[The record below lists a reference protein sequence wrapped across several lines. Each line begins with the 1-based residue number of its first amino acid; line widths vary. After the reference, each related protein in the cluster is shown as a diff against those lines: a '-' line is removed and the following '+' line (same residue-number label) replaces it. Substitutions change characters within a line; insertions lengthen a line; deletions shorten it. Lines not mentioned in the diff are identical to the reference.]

1 GEKHHGFHVLYE
13 NMKHGEESVN
23 EIGHFIKERLAM
35 EEEYGKMFAKSINR
49 VSLFVSNNSALE
61 SGWSLTK
68 GTLELLSEIH
78 VMMVKNLQAE
88 VAKYKESLTRARKD
102 AKQQDIIDA
111 VNLMQTTTT
120 CLQKSKETY
129 FSRCAELEK
138 LKKDP
143 NINPKELSKVESKML
158 KSREEY
164 RSYVEKY
171 ESVRLNFEEKME
183 RACKMFQ
190 SHDRSH
196 FAALQQF
203 LIIYAVHQQE
213 ATIAAQQVSG
223 QFRESLQMLNVDEMM
238 ARFVHEKG
246 TGSER
251 PQAAVFE
258 EPTEIYA
265 ILDED
270 VHRLQIASM
279 PSSSNGSEIISLNP
293 TIPTADGLLS
303 LEPLNACTE
312 NREAQPSPTASHSSD
327 STTGGLS
334 TTTPHSFSSSVGG
347 TGTSSRQKLALFLPK
362 RKKTLSQS
370 SANEEHEVAGDLV
383 YIYCVIGLF
392 KFRQNRRSKK
402 SMSDIN
408 TTGEKSDVISADDVH
423 STTSS
428 TKSDDKRTNG
438 SVNLLDLPLAPPP
451 PASVDDEGYT
461 IREKENDKEDTNW
474 SSCSS
479 SDEVGQTCVLLFQD
493 ENTLQRSKIR
503 SLTIRPVDSTL
514 PLNAS
519 VDELRDAI
527 GHISI
532 CRSSTFDKDPWS
544 IGSSRPPMFSQSL
557 TGASFKPLRPCHT
570 ADGRYRSNLSEF
582 GRSNAPLNFSA
593 SMGPATGIARAR
605 PRSNTPTY
613 NSAFGVSSV
622 LQKWGSSFA
631 VNSNDA
637 SMGESSFNISQSTA
651 NLMQATISEDRVP
664 VAMAINEYS
673 HVWFKSAN
681 VNERVTRTF
690 GTVLISFPASSLP
703 LLTDMHSDIEPLR
716 FTLIDADM
724 VKSILPNKQLL
735 LPSSVRSQ
743 HDTNYCYQLDRL
755 GLANWLLTQQKEKP
769 AATFFN
775 AEVVRYELCD
785 DERVTQPPLLMT
797 TYWKCEEDHTDVRI
811 DYHLNTECSITA
823 PLLNLTFT
831 TKLSGNVNN
840 VTSDPPAI
848 WSAENSSLTWIVTE
862 LSRYGDCAGSLK
874 ARAHLASDGPSNAA
888 HAHVQFQCS
897 DTTISGVNVALMSSD
912 TYHISMVRRK
922 VMAGKYFCEPEIRK

>member
-1 GEKHHGFHVLYE
+1 
-13 NMKHGEESVN
+13 MKHGEESVN

-78 VMMVKNLQAE
+78 VMMDLAKE

-370 SANEEHEVAGDLV
+370 SANEEHEVAG
-383 YIYCVIGLF
+383 GLF

-479 SDEVGQTCVLLFQD
+479 SDED

-527 GHISI
+527 GHI
-532 CRSSTFDKDPWS
+532 K
-544 IGSSRPPMFSQSL
+544 
-557 TGASFKPLRPCHT
+557 
-570 ADGRYRSNLSEF
+570 SEF
-582 GRSNAPLNFSA
+582 GRSNVPLNFSA

-622 LQKWGSSFA
+622 LQKDSSGSVEWGSSFA

>member
-1 GEKHHGFHVLYE
+1 MQTTISYSRLSYIWSPLLWSGEELAHEVVIQSSLTIMAAAGTVGNDYVHHFWGEKHHGFHVLYE

-49 VSLFVSNNSALE
+49 DLA
-61 SGWSLTK
+61 K
-68 GTLELLSEIH
+68 
-78 VMMVKNLQAE
+78 E
-88 VAKYKESLTRARKD
+88 VAKYKESLARARKD

-120 CLQKSKETY
+120 CLQK
-129 FSRCAELEK
+129 
-138 LKKDP
+138 
-143 NINPKELSKVESKML
+143 VESKML

-171 ESVRLNFEEKME
+171 ELVRLNFEEKME

-203 LIIYAVHQQE
+203 LIMYAVHQQE
-213 ATIAAQQVSG
+213 ATTAAQQVSG

-258 EPTEIYA
+258 EPSETYA

-270 VHRLQIASM
+270 VHRLQIGSI
-279 PSSSNGSEIISLNP
+279 PSLSNGSEIISLNP
-293 TIPTADGLLS
+293 TIPTADELLS
-303 LEPLNACTE
+303 LEQLNACTGS
-312 NREAQPSPTASHSSD
+312 RETFKAQICFVYPLLIEPHPDLQCRSD
-327 STTGGLS
+327 YKGVFST
-334 TTTPHSFSSSVGG
+334 
-347 TGTSSRQKLALFLPK
+347 
-362 RKKTLSQS
+362 
-370 SANEEHEVAGDLV
+370 
-383 YIYCVIGLF
+383 
-392 KFRQNRRSKK
+392 
-402 SMSDIN
+402 
-408 TTGEKSDVISADDVH
+408 DDVH

-479 SDEVGQTCVLLFQD
+479 SDED

-503 SLTIRPVDSTL
+503 SLTIRPVDSTR

-527 GHISI
+527 GHI
-532 CRSSTFDKDPWS
+532 K
-544 IGSSRPPMFSQSL
+544 
-557 TGASFKPLRPCHT
+557 
-570 ADGRYRSNLSEF
+570 SEF

-593 SMGPATGIARAR
+593 SMGPVTGIARAR

-613 NSAFGVSSV
+613 NSAFGVSNV
-622 LQKWGSSFA
+622 LQK
-631 VNSNDA
+631 
-637 SMGESSFNISQSTA
+637 
-651 NLMQATISEDRVP
+651 ATISEHRVP
-664 VAMAINEYS
+664 IAMAINEYS

-703 LLTDMHSDIEPLR
+703 LLTDMHSDIEPLQ
-716 FTLIDADM
+716 FTLIDAEM
-724 VKSILPNKQLL
+724 VKSVLPNKQLL
-735 LPSSVRSQ
+735 LPRSVRSQ
-743 HDTNYCYQLDRL
+743 HDPNYCYQLDRL
-755 GLANWLLTQQKEKP
+755 GLANWLLTQHKEKP
-769 AATFFN
+769 AAAFFN
-775 AEVVRYELCD
+775 AELVRGAVSDCQRRSAAPTDRIIGDVLEGKVVRYELCD

-823 PLLNLTFT
+823 PLLNLTFN

-840 VTSDPPAI
+840 VTSEPPAI

-897 DTTISGVNVALMSSD
+897 DATISGVNVALMSSD